1 MKFVDTARSELIRA
15 LREEILA
22 RLNPSPMKV
31 PPSNVRTCLADLCDT
46 LQQLRISID
55 RIAIDGR
62 KVAECIA
69 EALLKEQGV
78 DQPKGRLAEHINEFR
93 RRRQIAPWIF
103 PTSIACV

>member
-1 MKFVDTARSELIRA
+1 
-15 LREEILA
+15 
-22 RLNPSPMKV
+22 MKV

-46 LQQLRISID
+46 LQRLRISID

-78 DQPKGRLAEHINEFR
+78 DQPKGRLAEHINELR
-93 RRRQIAPWIF
+93 RRRQIAPWIISHLDCLRAF
-103 PTSIACV
+103 GNEGVHISDDVTYRPPRLHDVP